1 MKCVILV
8 AGHGTQ
14 LESDI
19 RISGPRNLVGI
30 PKALLPGVKGRLHEQ
45 IPAFSLEKRSSSL
58 SRQKDTRLV
67 VVLSES
73 EAYL

>member
-19 RISGPRNLVGI
+19 RDQGPRNLVGI
-30 PKALLPGVKGRLHEQ
+30 PKGLVSVFFRLILFEDNLYNYSMF
-45 IPAFSLEKRSSSL
+45 ILE
-58 SRQKDTRLV
+58 T
-67 VVLSES
+67 
-73 EAYL
+73 A